1 MFKRIFGHIGN
12 EDITASLIS
21 SIVKKQ
27 ITNVKLDNNTIL
39 EKDLFDDKV
48 GILDIRAKID
58 NNINCNIEMQLV
70 DKKNIEKRILF
81 YWSKMYSSSIKA
93 GKDYDDL
100 EKTIVIL
107 ISDYELD
114 SLKKIPKYQTKWQIR
129 EEEYH
134 QIILTDVMEL
144 YIIETSKFMKYSEKS
159 ENNDKEKNLWLK
171 FIENPEVV
179 KMSENA
185 EIQKAQKELEKISN
199 DERER
204 YLAELREKYIMDQK
218 ATEDAGYDKG
228 KKVGLAEGIRAGLA
242 EGKKVGIAE
251 GKTAGRKE
259 EKIEIAKKLLEEGI
273 NIEIISNA
281 TGLTKE
287 EIKKL

>member
-12 EDITASLIS
+12 EDITASLIN
-21 SIVKKQ
+21 SIVEKQ

-48 GILDIRAKID
+48 GILDIRAKLS

-93 GKDYDDL
+93 GEDYDNL

-134 QIILTDVMEL
+134 KIILTDVMEL
-144 YIIETSKFMKYSEKS
+144 YIIELPKFVKYSEKN
-159 ENNDKEKNLWLK
+159 EKDDKEKNLWLK

-185 EIQKAQKELEKISN
+185 EIQKAQRELEKISN
-199 DERER
+199 DEHER

-228 KKVGLAEGIRAGLA
+228 KKAGIIEMAKEMLKRGLDI
-242 EGKKVGIAE
+242 KMICDITK
-251 GKTAGRKE
+251 
-259 EKIEIAKKLLEEGI
+259 
-273 NIEIISNA
+273 
-281 TGLTKE
+281 LTKE
-287 EIKKL
+287 EIERL

>member
-144 YIIETSKFMKYSEKS
+144 YIIETSKFMKYCEKN

-251 GKTAGRKE
+251 GKRAGRKE
-259 EKIEIAKKLLEEGI
+259 EKIKIAKKLLEEGI
-273 NIEIISNA
+273 DIEIVCNA

>member
-21 SIVKKQ
+21 SIVDKK
-27 ITNVKLDNNTIL
+27 ITNVKLDNSTIL

-58 NNINCNIEMQLV
+58 NKINCNIEMQVV
-70 DKKNIEKRILF
+70 DKNNIEKRMLF
-81 YWSKMYSSSIKA
+81 YWSKMYSSNIKA
-93 GKDYDDL
+93 GKDYSTL

-107 ISDYELD
+107 ISDYELE

-129 EEEYH
+129 EEKYH

-144 YIIETSKFMKYSEKS
+144 YIIELPKFMKYK
-159 ENNDKEKNLWLK
+159 ENSKERMNSWLK

-179 KMSENA
+179 KMDEHV
-185 EIQKAQKELEKISN
+185 EINKAKKELEKISN
-199 DERER
+199 NAYER
-204 YLAELREKYIMDQK
+204 YLAELREKYILDQK
-218 ATEDAGYDKG
+218 ATESAGYVKG
-228 KKVGLAEGIRAGLA
+228 KKD
-242 EGKKVGIAE
+242 GKKE
-251 GKTAGRKE
+251 GLTEA
-259 EKIEIAKKLLEEGI
+259 INLVAKKLLEQGI
-273 NIEIISNA
+273 AIEVISQA

-287 EIKKL
+287 EIEKLQQ

>member
-21 SIVKKQ
+21 SIVDKK
-27 ITNVKLDNNTIL
+27 ITNVKLDNSTIL

-58 NNINCNIEMQLV
+58 NKINCNIEMQVV
-70 DKKNIEKRILF
+70 DKNNIEKRMLF
-81 YWSKMYSSSIKA
+81 YWSKMYSSNIKA
-93 GKDYDDL
+93 GKDYSTL

-107 ISDYELD
+107 ISDYELE

-129 EEEYH
+129 EEKYH

-144 YIIETSKFMKYSEKS
+144 YIIELPKFMKYK
-159 ENNDKEKNLWLK
+159 ENSKERMNSWLK

-179 KMSENA
+179 KMDEHV
-185 EIQKAQKELEKISN
+185 EINKAKKELEKISN
-199 DERER
+199 NAHER
-204 YLAELREKYIMDQK
+204 YLAELREKYILDQK
-218 ATEDAGYDKG
+218 ATESAGYVKG
-228 KKVGLAEGIRAGLA
+228 KKD
-242 EGKKVGIAE
+242 GKKEGLTEGLTKGKAE
-251 GKTAGRKE
+251 A
-259 EKIEIAKKLLEEGI
+259 INLVAKKLLEQGI
-273 NIEIISNA
+273 AIEVISQA

-287 EIKKL
+287 EIEKLQQ

>member
-58 NNINCNIEMQLV
+58 NNINCNIEMQLI

-144 YIIETSKFMKYSEKS
+144 YIIETSKFMKYSEKN

-185 EIQKAQKELEKISN
+185 EIQKAQRELEKISN
-199 DERER
+199 DEHER

-228 KKVGLAEGIRAGLA
+228 KKVGLAEGRRAGLA
-242 EGKKVGIAE
+242 DGKR
-251 GKTAGRKE
+251 AGTKMV
-259 EKIEIAKKLLEEGI
+259 AKKLLEQGI
-273 NIEIISNA
+273 DIEIISNA

-287 EIKKL
+287 EIERL